1 MRKRVLLVL
10 IAMFALCL
18 FAPASAQAATIT
30 TQIDL
35 SANPASTSGDNWE
48 WNQATE
54 TLTLQDGFDLRITA
68 ATAQNTAAG
77 ILLPDGATVYVA
89 GTANVDVSA
98 GLADT
103 SSIVVGIDGNG
114 NLTLD
119 GTGTLTVKAH
129 NTESTGNYAGGIG
142 ADDALAVASTFTGT
156 VDATGDQFGL
166 GAGGVVTL
174 SGGTILS
181 KATAD
186 SVWGGLVSTAA
197 SVLIENCDV
206 TANSNGTAA
215 YNSGI
220 YAGTSQ
226 TVTIDNA
233 VVHVTV
239 ADANA
244 ETAGIQGVG
253 GVAIQNGS
261 QVTVSG
267 GRNGIKGGSIA
278 ISDSTVDSAGQSHG
292 IDGAGTNGVSITN
305 STVTASQDAYMGAG
319 LRCLGALSVT
329 NSTLTTTA
337 TGTKST
343 GLLLNDNGNTV
354 PASFTIENSKVDA
367 TGTATGMYFVSA
379 ASTSPLILGSG
390 VAVQEGG
397 TLASLLND
405 DRYLWSFSPTGSI
418 TFEGGVIVG
427 ASTHVVIAPSTAP
440 QTPDAADA
448 STTTLPTTGDKPAP
462 LALFALLAVAA
473 LALIGVGLRRRV

>member
-174 SGGTILS
+174 SGGTYYPRQPL
-181 KATAD
+181 TA
-186 SVWGGLVSTAA
+186 
-197 SVLIENCDV
+197 C
-206 TANSNGTAA
+206 
-215 YNSGI
+215 
-220 YAGTSQ
+220 
-226 TVTIDNA
+226 
-233 VVHVTV
+233 
-239 ADANA
+239 
-244 ETAGIQGVG
+244 
-253 GVAIQNGS
+253 
-261 QVTVSG
+261 
-267 GRNGIKGGSIA
+267 
-278 ISDSTVDSAGQSHG
+278 
-292 IDGAGTNGVSITN
+292 
-305 STVTASQDAYMGAG
+305 GAG
-319 LRCLGALSVT
+319 LFPPPPPCSLR
-329 NSTLTTTA
+329 TA
-337 TGTKST
+337 
-343 GLLLNDNGNTV
+343 
-354 PASFTIENSKVDA
+354 
-367 TGTATGMYFVSA
+367 M
-379 ASTSPLILGSG
+379 
-390 VAVQEGG
+390 
-397 TLASLLND
+397 
-405 DRYLWSFSPTGSI
+405 
-418 TFEGGVIVG
+418 
-427 ASTHVVIAPSTAP
+427 
-440 QTPDAADA
+440 
-448 STTTLPTTGDKPAP
+448 
-462 LALFALLAVAA
+462 
-473 LALIGVGLRRRV
+473 

>member
-10 IAMFALCL
+10 IAMFSLCL
-18 FAPASAQAATIT
+18 FVPATAQAATIT

-35 SANPASTSGDNWE
+35 SANPASTSGDNWTWE
-48 WNQATE
+48 QSTK

-68 ATAQNTAAG
+68 ATAENTAVG
-77 ILLPDGATVYVA
+77 ILLPDDATVYVA

-98 GLADT
+98 GLAAT
-103 SSIVVGIDGNG
+103 NAVVVGVDGSG

-119 GTGTLTVKAH
+119 GTSTLTVKAH
-129 NTESTGNYAGGIG
+129 NAESTGHYAGGVG
-142 ADDALAVASTFTGT
+142 ADGALTVAATFTGT

-166 GAGGVVTL
+166 GAGGAVTL
-174 SGGTILS
+174 SGGTVLS

-186 SVWGGLVSTAA
+186 SVWGGLVSTGA

-206 TANSNGTAA
+206 TANSNGTSA

-220 YAGTSQ
+220 YAGTGQ

-233 VVHVTV
+233 VMHVTV

-253 GVAIQNGS
+253 GVTIQNGS
-261 QVTVSG
+261 QVTVIG

-305 STVTASQDAYMGAG
+305 STVTASQNAYMGAG
-319 LRCLGALSVT
+319 LRCLGALTVT

-337 TGTKST
+337 TGTKSA

-354 PASFTIENSKVDA
+354 PASFSIENSKVDA
-367 TGTATGMYFVSA
+367 TGTATGMYLASA
-379 ASTSPLILGSG
+379 ASTSPLALGNGLSSSRAARWPPCSMTATTSG
-390 VAVQEGG
+390 P
-397 TLASLLND
+397 S
-405 DRYLWSFSPTGSI
+405 RPP
-418 TFEGGVIVG
+418 
-427 ASTHVVIAPSTAP
+427 APSHSRV
-440 QTPDAADA
+440 A
-448 STTTLPTTGDKPAP
+448 S
-462 LALFALLAVAA
+462 
-473 LALIGVGLRRRV
+473 